1 MRKEKQ
7 KPVKRGMLVTLGIEL
22 LRSFQRQEAGVL
34 IGLPLLLLMSFM
46 AIGGTFITPQNPFK
60 QSLAHRL
67 TPPFWEF
74 KGTLAYPLGTD
85 ALGRDILSRIIV
97 GARISLLISL
107 AAVTLATVW
116 GVTIGLLAGY
126 LGGWLDKLFM
136 RLADIQLAFPSILLA
151 LAILVMLG
159 PGMINLVVVLALSRW
174 VTFARVIRGEVLS
187 LKTRDFVEAARAAGA
202 QQRRVMLTHLLPN
215 LLGSIIVLST
225 LALARII
232 LSEASLSFL
241 GLGVQPP
248 TPTWGG
254 MLSDGRKYLSQ
265 AWWVATFP
273 GLAITGTVI
282 GVNLFGDWL
291 RDKLDPRLRE
301 SST

>member
-1 MRKEKQ
+1 MTKDDQ
-7 KPVKRGMLVTLGIEL
+7 KSQTAGKIASMCIEL
-22 LRSFQRQEAGVL
+22 LRSLQRREVGIL
-34 IGLPLLLLMSFM
+34 IGLPLLLLIGFL
-46 AIGGTFITPQNPFK
+46 AIGGEHIAPQNPLK
-60 QSLAHRL
+60 QSLPHRL
-67 TPPFWEF
+67 VPPFWEPN
-74 KGTLAYPLGTD
+74 GLLAYPLGTD
-85 ALGRDILSRIIV
+85 ALGRDILSRIII
-97 GARISLLISL
+97 GARISLFIGLASVTL
-107 AAVTLATVW
+107 AAVW
-116 GVTIGLLAGY
+116 GVIVGLLSGY
-126 LGGWLDKLFM
+126 LGGRFDKIFM

-159 PGMINLVVVLALSRW
+159 PSMVNLIVVLALSRW
-174 VTFARVIRGEVLS
+174 VAFARVIRGEVLS

-202 QQRRVMLTHLLPN
+202 QPKRIMLRHLLPN
-215 LLGSIIVLST
+215 LFGSIIVLAT

-273 GLAITGTVI
+273 GLAITCTVI

-291 RDKLDPRLRE
+291 RDKLDPRLRDA
-301 SST
+301 SS